1 MQIHPGVLVDYNKAK
16 MNLEKVFADKRFSNI
31 QFRPHFKTHRSAET
45 GILFRN
51 FGIKKITVSS
61 LKMAEYFADNGWDDI
76 LIAIPLNPNQIEHY
90 NNLANRIKLHLLADN
105 IDSLFYALSH
115 LKKPIGFYLKADA
128 GYGRAGWPAEDTR
141 DFIRAVEMINSF
153 GQHSFAGILSHFG
166 NTYSAKSDS
175 EIKSI
180 NLSSITRHSV
190 LKGFIE
196 SHFGIQ
202 CPVSIGDTPSLPHYT
217 PEILKNVT
225 ELRPGN
231 FVYYDMMQVSLGTCD
246 INNIAIALKSDI
258 LSFYPQRNEVLVNA
272 GSIHLSKESCLMPDG
287 KLGYG
292 AIANINK
299 KSIGSVIENCFVDR
313 ISQEHGILRV
323 CPVFFNEF
331 HIGDSIGILPV
342 HSCLITSSS
351 I

>member
-1 MQIHPGVLVDYNKAK
+1 M
-16 MNLEKVFADKRFSNI
+16 
-31 QFRPHFKTHRSAET
+31 
-45 GILFRN
+45 
-51 FGIKKITVSS
+51 
-61 LKMAEYFADNGWDDI
+61 
-76 LIAIPLNPNQIEHY
+76 
-90 NNLANRIKLHLLADN
+90 
-105 IDSLFYALSH
+105 
-115 LKKPIGFYLKADA
+115 
-128 GYGRAGWPAEDTR
+128 
-141 DFIRAVEMINSF
+141 
-153 GQHSFAGILSHFG
+153 
-166 NTYSAKSDS
+166 
-175 EIKSI
+175 
-180 NLSSITRHSV
+180 
-190 LKGFIE
+190 
-196 SHFGIQ
+196 GIQ

-246 INNIAIALKSDI
+246 INNIAIAVESDI
-258 LSFYPQRNEVLVNA
+258 LSLYPQRNEVLINA

-323 CPVFFNEF
+323 CPAFFNEF